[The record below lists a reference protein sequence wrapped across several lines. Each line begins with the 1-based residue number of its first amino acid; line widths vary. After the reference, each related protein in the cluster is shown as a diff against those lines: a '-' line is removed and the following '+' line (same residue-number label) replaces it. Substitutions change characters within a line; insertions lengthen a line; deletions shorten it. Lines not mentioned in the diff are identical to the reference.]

1 MIREV
6 FFMARKSRNV
16 NPLVKRI
23 FEENDINNIAEAQSV
38 MKDMFKDMVS
48 LMLEAEMDE
57 TLGYSKHERAAKSD
71 NFRNGYND
79 KKVKTSLGEIE
90 LDIPRDR
97 KGTFK
102 PQIVPKYSRDI
113 SDIEDKIISMYGRGM
128 STTDINEHLEEIYGL
143 SFSSTQISRIT
154 DKVMEEAN
162 QWKTRPLKECY
173 PFVFLDAT
181 HFNVKTNGKVIN
193 KAAYVIVG
201 IDLEGKKDILSITV
215 GENESSK
222 FWLKE
227 IDLLRSRGVEE
238 IFIASVDGLP
248 GFKEA
253 IQAIFP
259 ETKIQRCIV
268 HQIRNTLRF
277 LNYKER
283 KAFAQELKDIYKAA
297 DAEAGFSALERLKS
311 DYPEY
316 SPALKTW
323 YNNWNEL
330 SHFFEYPQ
338 EIRKIIYTTNII
350 ESLNSQFKKV
360 SRSKA
365 VFPTDDSLQKIL
377 YLASKN
383 TVKKWTQKIR
393 GWEKILRMLAVI
405 YPEKT
410 NKYLN

>member
-1 MIREV
+1 MS
-6 FFMARKSRNV
+6 RKVKNV
-16 NPLVKRI
+16 NPLVKKI
-23 FEENDINNIAEAQSV
+23 FQENDIQNIADAQSL

-57 TLGYSKHERAAKSD
+57 TLGYSKYERNTNTD
-71 NFRNGYND
+71 NSRNGNNQ
-79 KKVKTSLGEIE
+79 KKVKTSLGEVE

-97 KGTFK
+97 EGTFE
-102 PQIVPKYSRDI
+102 PQVVPKYSRDI

-128 STTDINEHLEEIYGL
+128 STTDINDHLEEIYGM

-154 DKVMEEAN
+154 DKVIEESN
-162 QWKTRPLKECY
+162 QWKSRPLKACY
-173 PFVFLDAT
+173 PFIFLDAT

-193 KAAYVIVG
+193 KAAYIIVG

-227 IDLLRSRGVEE
+227 IDILRSRGVEE

-253 IQAIFP
+253 INTIYP
-259 ETKIQRCIV
+259 NTKVQRCIV

-283 KAFAQELKDIYKAA
+283 KLFAQELKDVYRAH
-297 DAEAGFSALERLKS
+297 DAESGFSSLERLKKE
-311 DYPEY
+311 YPEY
-316 SPALKTW
+316 SPALKSW
-323 YNNWNEL
+323 YDNWNEL

-338 EIRKIIYTTNII
+338 EIRKIIYTTNTI
-350 ESLNSQFKKV
+350 ESVNSQLKKV

-365 VFPTDDSLQKIL
+365 VFPTDDSLQKVL

-383 TVKKWTQKIR
+383 MLKKWTQKIR
-393 GWEKILRMLAVI
+393 GWEKILRMLVVV
-405 YPEKT
+405 YPEKMD
-410 NKYLN
+410 KYLI

>member
-1 MIREV
+1 MS
-6 FFMARKSRNV
+6 RKVKNV
-16 NPLVKRI
+16 NPLVKKI
-23 FEENDINNIAEAQSV
+23 FQENDIQNIADAQSL

-57 TLGYSKHERAAKSD
+57 TLGYSKYERNTNTD
-71 NFRNGYND
+71 NSRNGNNQ
-79 KKVKTSLGEIE
+79 KKVKTSLGEVE

-97 KGTFK
+97 EGTFE
-102 PQIVPKYSRDI
+102 PQVVPKYSRDI

-128 STTDINEHLEEIYGL
+128 STTDINDHLEEIYGM

-154 DKVMEEAN
+154 DKVIEESN
-162 QWKTRPLKECY
+162 QWKSRPLKACY
-173 PFVFLDAT
+173 PFIFLDAT

-193 KAAYVIVG
+193 KAAYIIVG

-227 IDLLRSRGVEE
+227 IDILRSRGVEE

-253 IQAIFP
+253 INTIYP
-259 ETKIQRCIV
+259 NTKVQRCIV

-283 KAFAQELKDIYKAA
+283 KLFAQELKDVYRAH
-297 DAEAGFSALERLKS
+297 DAESGFSSLERLKKE
-311 DYPEY
+311 YPEY
-316 SPALKTW
+316 SPALKSW
-323 YNNWNEL
+323 YDNWNEL
-330 SHFFEYPQ
+330 SHFFDYPQ
-338 EIRKIIYTTNII
+338 EIRKIIYTTNTI
-350 ESLNSQFKKV
+350 ESVNSQLKKV

-365 VFPTDDSLQKIL
+365 VFPTDDSLQKVL

-383 TVKKWTQKIR
+383 MLKKWTQKIR
-393 GWEKILRMLAVI
+393 GWEKILRMLVVV
-405 YPEKT
+405 YPEKMD
-410 NKYLN
+410 KYLI

>member
-1 MIREV
+1 MS
-6 FFMARKSRNV
+6 RKVKNI
-16 NPLVKRI
+16 NPLVKKI
-23 FEENDINNIAEAQSV
+23 FQENNIQNIAEAQSI

-57 TLGYSKHERAAKSD
+57 TLGYSKYERNS
-71 NFRNGYND
+71 NTNNSRNGNNQ
-79 KKVKTSLGEIE
+79 KKVKTSLGEVE

-97 KGTFK
+97 EGIFE
-102 PQIVPKYSRDI
+102 PQVVPKYSRDI

-128 STTDINEHLEEIYGL
+128 STTDINDHLEEIYGM

-154 DKVMEEAN
+154 DKVMDEAN
-162 QWKTRPLKECY
+162 QWKSRPLKACY
-173 PFVFLDAT
+173 PFIFLDAT
-181 HFNVKTNGKVIN
+181 YFNVKTNGKVIN
-193 KAAYVIVG
+193 KAAYIIVG

-227 IDLLRSRGVEE
+227 IDSLRSRGVEE

-253 IQAIFP
+253 IKTIYP
-259 ETKIQRCIV
+259 DTKVQRCIV

-283 KAFAQELKDIYKAA
+283 KTFAKELKDVYKAH
-297 DAEAGFSALERLKS
+297 DAEAGFSSLERLNKE
-311 DYPEY
+311 YPEY
-316 SPALKTW
+316 SPALKSW
-323 YNNWNEL
+323 YDNWNEL

-338 EIRKIIYTTNII
+338 EIRKIIYTTNTI
-350 ESLNSQFKKV
+350 ESINSQFKKV
-360 SRSKA
+360 SRSKS
-365 VFPTDDSLQKIL
+365 VFPTDDSLQKVL

-383 TVKKWTQKIR
+383 MLKKWTQKIR
-393 GWEKILRMLAVI
+393 GWEKILRMLVVI
-405 YPEKT
+405 YPEKMD
-410 NKYLN
+410 KYLT

>member
-1 MIREV
+1 MS
-6 FFMARKSRNV
+6 RKVKNV
-16 NPLVKRI
+16 NPLVKKI
-23 FEENDINNIAEAQSV
+23 FQENDIQNIADAQSL

-57 TLGYSKHERAAKSD
+57 TLGYSKYERNTNTNNS
-71 NFRNGYND
+71 RNGNNQ
-79 KKVKTSLGEIE
+79 KKVKTSLGEVE

-97 KGTFK
+97 EGVFE
-102 PQIVPKYSRDI
+102 PQVVPKYSRDI

-128 STTDINEHLEEIYGL
+128 STTDINDHLEEIYGM

-154 DKVMEEAN
+154 DKVIEESN
-162 QWKTRPLKECY
+162 QWKSRPLKACY
-173 PFVFLDAT
+173 PFIFLDAT

-193 KAAYVIVG
+193 KAAYIIVG

-227 IDLLRSRGVEE
+227 IDILRSRGVEE

-253 IQAIFP
+253 INTIYPDA
-259 ETKIQRCIV
+259 KVQRCIV

-283 KAFAQELKDIYKAA
+283 KLFAQELKDVYRAH
-297 DAEAGFSALERLKS
+297 DAESGFSSLERLDKE
-311 DYPEY
+311 YPEY
-316 SPALKTW
+316 SPALKSW
-323 YNNWNEL
+323 YDNWNEL

-338 EIRKIIYTTNII
+338 EIRKIIYTTNTI
-350 ESLNSQFKKV
+350 ESINSQFKKV

-365 VFPTDDSLQKIL
+365 VFPTDDSLQKVL

-383 TVKKWTQKIR
+383 MLKKWTQKIR
-393 GWEKILRMLAVI
+393 GWEKILRMLVVV
-405 YPEKT
+405 YPEKMD
-410 NKYLN
+410 KYLI

>member
-1 MIREV
+1 
-6 FFMARKSRNV
+6 MARKSRNV

-57 TLGYSKHERAAKSD
+57 TLGYSKHERVDESD
-71 NFRNGYND
+71 NSRNGYND
-79 KKVKTSLGEIE
+79 KKVKTSLGEVE

-97 KGTFK
+97 KGTFE
-102 PQIVPKYSRDI
+102 PQVVPKYSRDI
-113 SDIEDKIISMYGRGM
+113 SDIEENIISMYGRGM

-154 DKVMEEAN
+154 DKIMDEAN
-162 QWKTRPLKECY
+162 QWKTRPLKKCY

-201 IDLEGKKDILSITV
+201 IDLDGKKDILSITV

-227 IDLLRSRGVEE
+227 IDLLRPRGVEE

-253 IQAIFP
+253 IQAIYP
-259 ETKIQRCIV
+259 ETKIQRCVV

-283 KAFAQELKDIYKAA
+283 KAFAQELKEVYRAPDAA
-297 DAEAGFSALERLKS
+297 AGFSALERLNN

-316 SPALKTW
+316 SPALKSW
-323 YNNWNEL
+323 YDNWNEL
-330 SHFFEYPQ
+330 SHFFEYPE

-365 VFPTDDSLQKIL
+365 IFPTDDSLQKIL

-393 GWEKILRMLAVI
+393 GWEKILRMLAVV

-410 NKYLN
+410 NKYLS

>member
-6 FFMARKSRNV
+6 FFMARKPRNV

-23 FEENDINNIAEAQSV
+23 FEENNINNIAEAQSV

-57 TLGYSKHERAAKSD
+57 TLGYSKHERTAKSD
-71 NFRNGYND
+71 NSRNGYND
-79 KKVKTSLGEIE
+79 KKVKTTLGEIE

-97 KGTFK
+97 KGTFE
-102 PQIVPKYSRDI
+102 PQVVPKYSRDI

-128 STTDINEHLEEIYGL
+128 STTDINDHLEEIYGL

-154 DKVMEEAN
+154 DKVMDEAN

-201 IDLEGKKDILSITV
+201 IDLDGKKDILSITV

-227 IDLLRSRGVEE
+227 VDLLRSRGVEE

-253 IQAIFP
+253 IQAIYP
-259 ETKIQRCIV
+259 ETKIQRCVV

-283 KAFAQELKDIYKAA
+283 KVFAQELKEVYRAA
-297 DAEAGFSALERLKS
+297 DAATGFSALERLKN

-316 SPALKTW
+316 SPALKSW
-323 YNNWNEL
+323 YDNWNEL
-330 SHFFEYPQ
+330 SHFFEYPG

-350 ESLNSQFKKV
+350 ESLNSQLKKV

-405 YPEKT
+405 YPEKI
-410 NKYLN
+410 NKYLS